1 MKHLL
6 YTAII
11 ALLAALSLQGAS
23 AQSPLV
29 VQINQEVLLQLAYD
43 DCVAAAANWG
53 KGVLSVHRAD
63 WPKGYRDCAIIMREE
78 DRLGRA
84 ADRKAWEHWYA
95 KHALQRIQIRQAATP
110 LYGYTSNAATP
121 P

>member
-6 YTAII
+6 YTAVA
-11 ALLAALSLQGAS
+11 ALLAASSLQVAS
-23 AQSPLV
+23 AQSSLIA
-29 VQINQEVLLQLAYD
+29 QMKQEVLLQLAYN

-53 KGVLSVHRAD
+53 SGTLSTHRAD
-63 WPKGYRDCAIIMREE
+63 WPRGYRDCAIIMREE
-78 DRLGRA
+78 DRLQHA
-84 ADRKAWEHWYA
+84 AARKAWEHWYA
-95 KHALQRIQIRQAATP
+95 KHALQRIQIRQAAAT

>member
-1 MKHLL
+1 MKRLL
-6 YTAII
+6 YSTMA
-11 ALLAALSLQGAS
+11 ALLAASSLRVAS
-23 AQSPLV
+23 AQSPLIF
-29 VQINQEVLLQLAYD
+29 QMKQAALLQLAYD

-63 WPKGYRDCAIIMREE
+63 WPMGYRDCAIIMQDE
-78 DRLGRA
+78 DRLQHA

-95 KHALQRIQIRQAATP
+95 KHALQRIQIRQAADT
-110 LYGYTSNAATP
+110 LYGYTSNAVTP

>member
-1 MKHLL
+1 MKYLL
-6 YTAII
+6 YTAMA
-11 ALLAALSLQGAS
+11 ALLVASSLQVAS
-23 AQSPLV
+23 AQTSLTH
-29 VQINQEVLLQLAYD
+29 QLNQEVLLQLAYD
-43 DCVAAAANWG
+43 DCVTAAANWG
-53 KGVLSVHRAD
+53 NGTLSTHRAD

-78 DRLGRA
+78 DRLQHA

-95 KHALQRIQIRQAATP
+95 THALQRIQIRQAAAT